1 MKALAIL
8 VFIAITSFVAVD
20 KPVIDKQEAKK
31 AYEFLNK
38 IRANPADYASIF
50 RFIKTAKISNTQLV
64 WNDTL
69 ARVAE
74 AKALDMATQNYF
86 GHVDKEG
93 KAMNYYINQAG
104 YTLKPQ
110 LLKSPRMNS
119 YESIAAGMDT
129 AEEVITTLIIDDGVP
144 TLGHR
149 KHLLGME
156 SYAKTTDIGIGFVR
170 GTDKNKYSTYVSI
183 IIASH

>member
-1 MKALAIL
+1 MKALAVV
-8 VFIAITSFVAVD
+8 VFIALAGFAMVD
-20 KPVIDKQEAKK
+20 KPVVDKQEAKK
-31 AYEFLNK
+31 AFELLNK
-38 IRANPADYASIF
+38 IRANPDAYAGTF

-69 ARVAE
+69 AKVAE
-74 AKALDMATQNYF
+74 AKALDMAAKNYF

-110 LLKSPRMNS
+110 LLKSARMNS

-129 AEEVITTLIIDDGVP
+129 ADEVITTLPQTPAGYGK
-144 TLGHR
+144 LCQ
-149 KHLLGME
+149 
-156 SYAKTTDIGIGFVR
+156 
-170 GTDKNKYSTYVSI
+170 NN
-183 IIASH
+183 